1 MKDWNVRVFREG
13 RPVMLGQVSER
24 NEALAR
30 CAALHKFG
38 VSDDELA
45 MREWGR
51 EASPSVPTTTSRFPG
66 QSIDARDVARVVDEL
81 MRRRLR
87 SLCLAALAAHSN

>member
-30 CAALHKFG
+30 CAALYKFG
-38 VSDDELA
+38 VGDDELVA
-45 MREWGR
+45 GEGGR
-51 EASPSVPTTTSRFPG
+51 DGMAIRADDDFEVSP
-66 QSIDARDVARVVDEL
+66 A
-81 MRRRLR
+81 
-87 SLCLAALAAHSN
+87 N

>member
-1 MKDWNVRVFREG
+1 MKAWNVRVFREG
-13 RPVMLGQVSER
+13 RPVMIGQVSER

-45 MREWGR
+45 MREWSR
-51 EASPSVPTTTSRFPG
+51 EGLAIRPDDDFEVSPAS
-66 QSIDARDVARVVDEL
+66 
-81 MRRRLR
+81 
-87 SLCLAALAAHSN
+87 

>member
-30 CAALHKFG
+30 CAALYKFG

-45 MREWGR
+45 AGEGDKNGTAICPDDDF
-51 EASPSVPTTTSRFPG
+51 EVSP
-66 QSIDARDVARVVDEL
+66 A
-81 MRRRLR
+81 
-87 SLCLAALAAHSN
+87 N

>member
-30 CAALHKFG
+30 CAALYKFG
-38 VSDDELA
+38 VGDDELVA
-45 MREWGR
+45 GEGR
-51 EASPSVPTTTSRFPG
+51 RDGMAIRPDDDFEVSP
-66 QSIDARDVARVVDEL
+66 A
-81 MRRRLR
+81 
-87 SLCLAALAAHSN
+87 N

>member
-1 MKDWNVRVFREG
+1 MKDWNVRVLREG

-38 VSDDELA
+38 VSDDELVA
-45 MREWGR
+45 GEGGR
-51 EASPSVPTTTSRFPG
+51 DGMAIRPDDDFEVSP
-66 QSIDARDVARVVDEL
+66 A
-81 MRRRLR
+81 
-87 SLCLAALAAHSN
+87 N

>member
-13 RPVMLGQVSER
+13 GPVMLGQVSER

-45 MREWGR
+45 MRERGR
-51 EASPSVPTTTSRFPG
+51 EGLAIRPDDDFEVSPAS
-66 QSIDARDVARVVDEL
+66 
-81 MRRRLR
+81 
-87 SLCLAALAAHSN
+87 

>member
-1 MKDWNVRVFREG
+1 MKDWSVRVFREG
-13 RPVMLGQVSER
+13 RQVMLGQVSER

-30 CAALHKFG
+30 CAALYKFG

-51 EASPSVPTTTSRFPG
+51 EGLAIRPDDDFEVSP
-66 QSIDARDVARVVDEL
+66 A
-81 MRRRLR
+81 
-87 SLCLAALAAHSN
+87 N